1 MISLNTRDSRPLYEQ
16 VKDSIRRLI
25 IAGAM
30 PDGEKLPAVREL
42 AGQLAINP
50 NTIQRAYRELESEG
64 YIRSI
69 HGKGSF
75 VCAAGNADGGVRR
88 AELLKQFDA
97 AAAELMYLGMTA
109 AELSAR
115 LTEGGNSDD

>member
-42 AGQLAINP
+42 AGRLAINP

-75 VCAAGNADGGVRR
+75 VCAARDADGGARR

-115 LTEGGNSDD
+115 LTEGGKSDD